1 MKYELIHTRS
11 HLVVRIYSKY
21 HHRET
26 ITIQSITKI
35 FKISRV
41 LPKLVSPLIFKNFLY
56 YHYCITTQILDFLRY
71 HHYLPKL
78 NGQSITKNKTNV
90 PEGLF
95 NKVCVLIFVLFFG
108 VFEDSRERGGGGWE
122 P

>member
-11 HLVVRIYSKY
+11 HQVVRIYSKY

-78 NGQSITKNKTNV
+78 NGQSITKNKTND
-90 PEGLF
+90 PDGHFLLDEQQ
-95 NKVCVLIFVLFFG
+95 
-108 VFEDSRERGGGGWE
+108 R
-122 P
+122 

>member
-11 HLVVRIYSKY
+11 HQVVRIYSKY

-78 NGQSITKNKTNV
+78 NGQSITKNKTN
-90 PEGLF
+90 GLKTKVKKLPSWP
-95 NKVCVLIFVLFFG
+95 KVCFTALVLFLVILWPLNFG
-108 VFEDSRERGGGGWE
+108 K
-122 P
+122 

>member
-71 HHYLPKL
+71 HHYLPKFK
-78 NGQSITKNKTNV
+78 GQSITKNKTNALSHV
-90 PEGLF
+90 HLKKLSQFQVYEKNTTVIENL
-95 NKVCVLIFVLFFG
+95 
-108 VFEDSRERGGGGWE
+108 
-122 P
+122 